1 MQRTALALVPA
12 QALPDSRVPRVLVRS
27 ADGAGSPLLGS
38 LHAEGFGVLLLPGP
52 VTRLDLDGVDLVLLD
67 SDHEQAFAELITFRR
82 SPVPVVIALREADG
96 PLEAFLE
103 AGAADGVA
111 AGVRHEEL
119 AVRLRAVLRR
129 GRRLP
134 GAEVVRVG
142 EFLLDVARHVFLRGE
157 QVVHLPPK
165 EFGLLALLM
174 QRDGRVVA
182 REEAL
187 ELVWGPR
194 SSGDATTVDVHVKRL
209 RAKLEVDPARPRHL
223 LTVRGLGYRFEGDPP
238 AETEAPA

>member
-1 MQRTALALVPA
+1 M
-12 QALPDSRVPRVLVRS
+12 PRVLVRS
-27 ADGAGSPLLGS
+27 ADGADCRHLGA
-38 LHAEGFGVLLLPGP
+38 LHAEGFGVLLLPGLM
-52 VTRLDLDGVDLVLLD
+52 TRQDLDGVDLVLLD
-67 SDHEQAFAELITFRR
+67 EGHEQAFAELITLRR
-82 SPVPVVIALREADG
+82 SPVPVVIALREVDG

-134 GAEVVRVG
+134 GTEVVRAG

-187 ELVWGPR
+187 DLVWGVR
-194 SSGDATTVDVHVKRL
+194 ASGAATTVDVHVKRL
-209 RAKLEVDPARPRHL
+209 RAKLEADPGRPRHL
-223 LTVRGLGYRFEGDPP
+223 LTVRGLGYRFVGDPP
-238 AETEAPA
+238 VETEAPARHHASTSLVAPEV

>member
-1 MQRTALALVPA
+1 
-12 QALPDSRVPRVLVRS
+12 VPRVLVRS
-27 ADGAGSPLLGS
+27 DDGAVCPLLGA

-52 VTRLDLDGVDLVLLD
+52 VTRLDLDGIDLVLLD
-67 SDHEQAFAELITFRR
+67 TDHEQAFAELIALRR
-82 SPVPVVIALREADG
+82 SPVPVVIVLREADG

-129 GRRLP
+129 GRRRP
-134 GAEVVRVG
+134 GAEVVRAG
-142 EFLLDVARHVFLRGE
+142 EFLLDVGRHVFLRGE

-187 ELVWGPR
+187 DLVWGPR
-194 SSGDATTVDVHVKRL
+194 TSGDATTVDVHVKRL
-209 RAKLEVDPARPRHL
+209 RAKMEADPARPRHL
-223 LTVRGLGYRFEGDPP
+223 LTVRGLGYRFEGEPP
-238 AETEAPA
+238 ADADA